1 MKLSSHNTKIIQQTV
16 ISRWPGK
23 IVVIFAARGRQVAM
37 WGPSKL
43 LTKGDNLTKIISS
56 VVGTQLYYNVVGS
69 WLYYNVVGSLLHYN
83 VVGSKLH
90 YTMADSMLSPTSLM
104 LASTTREPLDQG
116 LHQLSDVFTIT
127 GQYYCLHLLHLLRQ
141 DQLQMAR
148 REEGW
153 TRWPGG
159 MGHGGE
165 ERNHGKIITLCNY
178 VLSFPSFHTI
188 ISLPFCSIKPVSAQA
203 LT

>member
-1 MKLSSHNTKIIQQTV
+1 MKLSSHNTKIIQRTV

-37 WGPSKL
+37 WGPSQL
-43 LTKGDNLTKIISS
+43 LTKADNLTKIISS
-56 VVGTQLYYNVVGS
+56 VVGSQLHYMVVGS
-69 WLYYNVVGSLLHYN
+69 QLHYMVVGSLLYYM
-83 VVGSKLH
+83 VVGTLLYYMVVGTLLY
-90 YTMADSMLSPTSLM
+90 YTMADSISL
-104 LASTTREPLDQG
+104 

-127 GQYYCLHLLHLLRQ
+127 GQYYCFHLLHLLRQ

-159 MGHGGE
+159 MGH
-165 ERNHGKIITLCNY
+165 
-178 VLSFPSFHTI
+178 
-188 ISLPFCSIKPVSAQA
+188 
-203 LT
+203 